1 MLVNGNAAVKA
12 AQQVAADDR
21 LELTGSDPYVSRA
34 AYKLIGALDDLDI
47 AVPDRVLDAGA
58 STGGFTQVLL
68 ERGSAEVIAVDVGH
82 DQLHPLLRQDPRVAA
97 HEGHNLRDLDLGLL
111 DGRPV
116 DLVVADVS
124 FISLTLLLPPLTSVL
139 AADGRLL
146 TMIKPQFE
154 VGRDRLG
161 KGGVVRTDELRRV
174 GVQAVVDAAAGLGWH
189 PQAAAVS
196 RLPGPAGNIEYF
208 VCFQLKPPVAGI
220 VDRLFDQNAVPR

>member
-1 MLVNGNAAVKA
+1 VLRLIMDAMRHWVTEFGVDGFRFDLAATLARGEAGFDANGPFLAA
-12 AQQVAADDR
+12 
-21 LELTGSDPYVSRA
+21 
-34 AYKLIGALDDLDI
+34 
-47 AVPDRVLDAGA
+47 
-58 STGGFTQVLL
+58 
-68 ERGSAEVIAVDVGH
+68 
-82 DQLHPLLRQDPRVAA
+82 LRQDPRVASY
-97 HEGHNLRDLDLGLL
+97 EGHNLRDLDLGLL

-139 AADGRLL
+139 AAGGRLL

-154 VGRDRLG
+154 VGRERLG
-161 KGGVVRTDELRRV
+161 KGGVVRTDELRRA